1 MSGVEDQPVDLV
13 ETVAALNAHID
24 RLSLRFVARRAVLEL
39 IMLGLVAR
47 EHVLLIGPPGTGK
60 SAAVQ
65 AVAGAI
71 DATTFEYL
79 LGRFTEPSELFGA
92 LDLNALKDG
101 RVEPVTAGML
111 PQAEVAF
118 LDEIFLG
125 STAILNTLLKILNE
139 RTYRRGQYSITTPL
153 ISCIAASNALP
164 EDAQLA
170 AFADRFLITMFVD
183 PVGEDEL
190 PDLLRTGWRMNAGDE
205 PSTPLDTATI
215 AALHRAA
222 LAIDLS
228 PVIESY
234 AHLVRKMRLIG
245 VTMSDR
251 KIVKAQK
258 LIAAAAL
265 LRGAAAAGPEDL
277 WPITYLVQDKAQQAE
292 ASELLHAELQH
303 SFNPVLSESVVHA
316 TYGPTAHAA
325 RLTTQATQLLDA
337 RPALATDRLYEIW
350 LVRLETMLTRID
362 AAFAGDDLPQQ
373 LRVLR
378 TSIKSVLDAPV
389 VSVPAEAEISP
400 ELASPSVA
408 AMSSVTP
415 SVNHGPWGPKP
426 PSGGG

>member
-1 MSGVEDQPVDLV
+1 MSDLDGI
-13 ETVAALNAHID
+13 TADILAAVAGLNAHVE
-24 RLSLRFVARRAVLEL
+24 RLSGQFVARRAVLEL

-92 LDLNALKDG
+92 LDLNALKEG
-101 RVEPVTAGML
+101 RIEPITTGML
-111 PQAEVAF
+111 PQAQVAF

-139 RTYRRGQYSITTPL
+139 RTFRRGQYSVTTPL

-164 EDAQLA
+164 EDSQLA
-170 AFADRFLITMFVD
+170 AFADRFLITLFVD
-183 PVGEDEL
+183 PVGESEL
-190 PDLLRTGWRMNAGDE
+190 PELLRVGWRMNAGEAD
-205 PSTPLDTATI
+205 PIPPVDTAMI
-215 AALHRAA
+215 AMLHRAA
-222 LAIDLS
+222 LAVDMGPIS
-228 PVIESY
+228 ETY
-234 AHLVRKMRLIG
+234 AHIVRKMRLIG
-245 VTMSDR
+245 VVMSDR

-265 LRGAAAAGPEDL
+265 LRGASAAGPEDL

-292 ASELLHAELQH
+292 ASELLFAELKD
-303 SFNPVLSESVVHA
+303 SFNPVLTDSVAQA

-325 RLTTQATQLLDA
+325 RLTAQATQLLET

-350 LVRLETMLTRID
+350 LVRLETILTRID
-362 AAFAGDDLPQQ
+362 AAFAADDLPQQ

-378 TSIKSVLDAPV
+378 ASIKGLLEAPQA
-389 VSVPAEAEISP
+389 PP
-400 ELASPSVA
+400 LASEPALAMVA
-408 AMSSVTP
+408 PPIAA
-415 SVNHGPWGPKP
+415 PWGVRP
-426 PSGGG
+426 PGGQA